1 MKSMYSIP
9 FSILSILILI
19 LVAAFIFSILLLTL
33 VIKSDKLRGNVL
45 FVIFC
50 SALIVD
56 TVIPLEMAA
65 SVGRHFAEG
74 IIIFDFNNI
83 FRYFIIIPMIIS
95 ILFAIMNK
103 KYYEIIFPLF
113 LIPLFPFFDN
123 LFKEY
128 YIIYFIAISLFISS
142 RNILLFWHNIRKYG
156 SRINQFSIKETLDG
170 LPLGIIMTDYE
181 KRIIFINETMN
192 KILNYNNISSRIK
205 TDLIW
210 KEIKSKDNVF
220 LNANLSL
227 LNYQDRYYMFSFDK
241 VINTN
246 GEYYQIKC
254 SDITGEYNILEE
266 IKEKNE
272 HLKEQGEEIS
282 QYISKLE
289 DIEREKSL
297 LRIKSK
303 VHDVLAQR
311 LSIIHQFL
319 DNNSNIIKIDELKKL
334 IEEMFDDITSND
346 IEADSMIEGI
356 IASFGMIGMQ
366 IIFDGDFSNIKEINS
381 VLKIIREAATNA
393 LRHGQAT
400 KLFVSK
406 KDLKIVIT
414 NNGIEPTELKL
425 GNGLKGMKFI
435 AEESGFNLDIYKN
448 SFRIVITL

>member
-9 FSILSILILI
+9 FSVLSILILI
-19 LVAAFIFSILLLTL
+19 LLAAFIFSILLITL
-33 VIKSDKLRGNVL
+33 VIKSDKLRGNVV

-50 SALIVD
+50 SSIIVD
-56 TVIPLEMAA
+56 TTIALEMAA

-74 IIIFDFNNI
+74 YIIFDFNNV
-83 FRYFIIIPMIIS
+83 FRYFIIISIIIS
-95 ILFAIMNK
+95 LIFSIMNK
-103 KYYEIIFPLF
+103 RYYEIIFPMV
-113 LIPLFPFFDN
+113 LIPLLPEFDD
-123 LFKEY
+123 LFGRY
-128 YIIYFIAISLFISS
+128 YIIYFVYVSLFIAS
-142 RNILLFWHNIRKYG
+142 RNILLFIYNIKKYG

-170 LPLGIIMTDYE
+170 LPLGIIITDYD

-192 KILNYNNISSRIK
+192 KILNYNKISSRIK
-205 TDLIW
+205 TELIW
-210 KEIKSKDNVF
+210 KEIKSLDNVF
-220 LNANLSL
+220 LNPNLAL
-227 LNYQDRYYMFSFDK
+227 LSYQDKYYMFSFDK
-241 VINTN
+241 IINID

-266 IKEKNE
+266 IKEKNK
-272 HLKEQGEEIS
+272 HLKEQGEELR

-356 IASFGMIGMQ
+356 TASFGMIGME
-366 IIFDGDFSNIKEINS
+366 IVFDGDFSNIKEINS

-393 LRHGQAT
+393 LRHGQAS
-400 KLFVSK
+400 KLFVEKRESK
-406 KDLKIVIT
+406 IIIT
-414 NNGIEPTELKL
+414 NNGIEPSELKF
-425 GNGLKGMKFI
+425 GTGLKGMKFI
-435 AEESGFNLDIYKN
+435 AEESGFSLDIYKDP
-448 SFRIVITL
+448 FRIVISL